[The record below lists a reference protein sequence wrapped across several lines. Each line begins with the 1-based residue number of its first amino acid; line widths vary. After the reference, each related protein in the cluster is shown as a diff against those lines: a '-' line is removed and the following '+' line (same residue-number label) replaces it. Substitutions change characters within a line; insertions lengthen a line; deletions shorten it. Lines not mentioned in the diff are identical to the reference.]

1 LPLELRGERVV
12 LRPLRPEEL
21 DVVAASLDEEA
32 VASGAVERLRS
43 RIRNSGRFL
52 DGHLDLGVEAD
63 GELVGD
69 ISARRPPAALPGGVF
84 ELGIAL
90 LESRRGR
97 GYATDAIRLL
107 TQHLFD
113 ELGAGRVQA
122 STDVENAAMRRV
134 LRKLGF
140 VEEGV
145 MRGFMPTGGGR
156 ADYVLYGVTK
166 TEWRA
171 GLTAGRAGTGGGCG
185 SAAASTSSCSGSPRR
200 SSCSSSPGVTSSSC
214 RCC

>member
-1 LPLELRGERVV
+1 M
-12 LRPLRPEEL
+12 RPEEL
-21 DVVAASLDEEA
+21 ELVAGTLDDAA
-32 VASGAVERLRS
+32 VSTGAIERLRR
-43 RIRNSGRFL
+43 RIERSGHFV
-52 DGHLDLGVEAD
+52 DGHLDLGVEVA

-69 ISARRPPAALPGGVF
+69 ISARQPVAALPQGVF

-97 GYATDAIRLL
+97 GYGTDAIRVL

-113 ELGAGRVQA
+113 ALEAERVQA

-134 LRKLGF
+134 FEKLGF

-145 MRGFMPTGGGR
+145 MRGFMPAAGGR

-166 TEWRA
+166 EEW
-171 GLTAGRAGTGGGCG
+171 TA
-185 SAAASTSSCSGSPRR
+185 SLPR
-200 SSCSSSPGVTSSSC
+200 SS
-214 RCC
+214 